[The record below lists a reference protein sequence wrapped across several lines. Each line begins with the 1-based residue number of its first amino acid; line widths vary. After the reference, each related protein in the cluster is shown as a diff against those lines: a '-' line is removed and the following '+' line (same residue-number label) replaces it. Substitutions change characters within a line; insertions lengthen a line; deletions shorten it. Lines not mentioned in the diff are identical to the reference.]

1 MPKTTRE
8 DPRERD
14 GSPEELRLP
23 KTGIP
28 SRAERFRRKFQ
39 GPDRVRMRL
48 GLALYAVSI
57 ALGLALNVRFFEDAF
72 RRSGSEVA
80 LLYGALPA
88 AVMVVL
94 YLPVPSVLDRFD
106 PEPWWSLL
114 LAFGWGALVAT
125 GLSGEFHAF
134 AAGVAA
140 RRGTEDAGFL
150 LSVVVAPVVE
160 ELTKGAL
167 VAGAYYFLR
176 REFDGMVDGI
186 VYAMVTALGFAT
198 VENTAM
204 YARAA
209 ALGSDTFTQTFIV
222 RGIVA
227 PFGHPLYTSMIG
239 VGFGLA
245 RESSRRVVR
254 LAAPA
259 LGLAAAVL
267 LHALWNWMPLLGADV
282 FVVSLVF
289 WAAFVVAFT
298 ILVAALVIRKGRT
311 IRRYLRD
318 EVVVGTLDE
327 ADLRMVLHPFGRF
340 TSYLRPRGEIQ
351 RRLIRTAAR
360 LALSKW
366 HVARA
371 ARHQRGTFSMEFVG
385 PLRREV
391 RELRALLHAPGPR

>member
-1 MPKTTRE
+1 
-8 DPRERD
+8 
-14 GSPEELRLP
+14 
-23 KTGIP
+23 
-28 SRAERFRRKFQ
+28 
-39 GPDRVRMRL
+39 MRL

-88 AVMVVL
+88 GVMVLL

-140 RRGTEDAGFL
+140 QRGTEDPGFV
-150 LSVVVAPVVE
+150 LSVLVAPVVE

-186 VYAMVTALGFAT
+186 VYAMVTALGFAA

-209 ALGSDTFTQTFIV
+209 ALGDDTFTQTFIV
-222 RGIVA
+222 RGVVA

-245 RESSRRVVR
+245 RESSRRGVQV
-254 LAAPA
+254 AAPL
-259 LGLAAAVL
+259 LGFGAAVL

-327 ADLRMVLHPFGRF
+327 ADLRMVLSPFGRF
-340 TSYLRPRGEIQ
+340 TSYFRPRGDVQ

-371 ARHQRGTFSMEFVG
+371 ARRQRGTFSMEFIG

-391 RELRALLHAPGPR
+391 RELRALLHGPDPR

>member
-1 MPKTTRE
+1 VPKETPE
-8 DPRERD
+8 DPTPVFESR
-14 GSPEELRLP
+14 GSSGDASA
-23 KTGIP
+23 GIP

-48 GLALYAVSI
+48 GLALYVVSL

-88 AVMVVL
+88 GVMLLL

-114 LAFGWGALVAT
+114 VAFGWGALVAT

-140 RRGTEDAGFL
+140 QRGTEDPGFV

-186 VYAMVTALGFAT
+186 VYAMVTALGFAA

-209 ALGSDTFTQTFIV
+209 ALGSETFTQTFIV

-245 RESSRRVVR
+245 RESSRPGVRV
-254 LAAPA
+254 AAPL
-259 LGLAAAVL
+259 LGFAAAVL

-327 ADLRMVLHPFGRF
+327 ADLRMVLSPFGRF
-340 TSYLRPRGEIQ
+340 ASYFRPKGDVQ

-371 ARHQRGTFSMEFVG
+371 ARRHRGTFSMEFIG

-391 RELRALLHAPGPR
+391 RELRALLHE